1 MITKIVD
8 IETDD
13 IDASLIHC
21 IAIGDTEGK
30 VIVYADSLDYPPLS
44 EGIKIMEEDDRFVM
58 HNGLNFDYPVI
69 LRLTDAKIKREKIFD
84 TLVTSRFLDPK
95 QIKH

>member
-44 EGIKIMEEDDRFVM
+44 C
-58 HNGLNFDYPVI
+58 LLY
-69 LRLTDAKIKREKIFD
+69 
-84 TLVTSRFLDPK
+84 TSPSPRD
-95 QIKH
+95 